1 MSDPGREGTLMDK
14 DVVELLSK
22 LFTPKVTLFILLV
35 LGIIGT
41 LYTAII
47 KFLFDRRLKHFE
59 GDHAVELAKVQGH
72 LSAETQVL
80 VQDLQTKSARA
91 LKELEAELTR
101 KTQAELQK
109 SQAVITE
116 AQAEQQSRREY
127 QYEARKRLYHEC
139 EPLIFELLESSEN
152 AGDRIRS
159 LARSARQGSLLAWLS
174 RNEYYMASTMYYLLV
189 PVAVYKLMRRRL
201 TVVDMTLDQNTA
213 THYLLAKRLAWSFT
227 DDFDL
232 AWGLHVIE
240 LEYEPNNVEWR
251 KLRVENPAKYWRQ
264 GLPYGRLDNAVESLI
279 IRDHEPDGY
288 LRIMSFGQFESA
300 LHTPASGVC
309 ERFAIVQDIF
319 TNFHPMTRPVLW
331 RMLIAQA
338 HIYDAIV
345 HFHRDQPLNGDL
357 MVVPI
362 RAEDRPPF
370 YWKRNDTET
379 EQLQMEEPFTVAE
392 TYLQKN
398 LPALFR
404 PLSVQPL

>member
-1 MSDPGREGTLMDK
+1 MDK

-22 LFTPKVTLFILLV
+22 LFTPKVTLVILLI
-35 LGIIGT
+35 LGGITT

-47 KFLFDRRLKHFE
+47 KFIFDRRVKRFE
-59 GDHAVELAKVQGH
+59 NEHAVELAKVQGR

-80 VQDLQTKSARA
+80 VQDLQTKSTRA

-101 KTQAELQK
+101 KTHTELQK

-116 AQAEQQSRREY
+116 AQAEQKSRRDY

-159 LARSARQGSLLAWLS
+159 LARSARQGSLPEWLS
-174 RNEYYMASTMYYLLV
+174 RDEYYMASTMYYLLV
-189 PVAVYKLMRRRL
+189 PLAVYKLMRRRL
-201 TVVDMTLDQNTA
+201 TIVDMTLDQNTA

-232 AWGLHVIE
+232 AWGLHVIGLE
-240 LEYEPNNVEWR
+240 LEYEPNNLEWR
-251 KLRVENPAKYWRQ
+251 TLRVENPAKYWRQ

-300 LHTPASGVC
+300 FHTPGSGVC
-309 ERFAIVQDIF
+309 ERFAIIRDIF
-319 TNFHPMTRPVLW
+319 TSFHPMARPVLW

-345 HFHRDQPLNGDL
+345 HFHRDESMNRKL

-362 RAEDRPPF
+362 RAEDRPRF
-370 YWKRNDTET
+370 FWKRSPAEA
-379 EQLQMEEPFTVAE
+379 ERLQMEEPFTIAE
-392 TYLQKN
+392 AYLQKN
-398 LPALFR
+398 LPALFE
-404 PLSVQPL
+404 PLPVQPL